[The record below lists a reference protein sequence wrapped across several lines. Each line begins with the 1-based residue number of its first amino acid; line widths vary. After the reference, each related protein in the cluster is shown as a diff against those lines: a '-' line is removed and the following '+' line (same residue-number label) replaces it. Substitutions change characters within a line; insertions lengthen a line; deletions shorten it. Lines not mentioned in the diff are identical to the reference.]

1 MKTSDPVSV
10 SVSRNLV
17 SVQHRT
23 PDSLNIVRIRSDR
36 GERET
41 PDLTRVQRVSG
52 AVVPS
57 ATSDEFEYRLP
68 ADSSIALDA
77 DSAEDARIAVTAIG
91 HVLDELHRSGQDMV
105 TSGVPTGPPWIRR
118 LEAHLREL
126 RCAATEVDEILRR
139 EIPAEYFDL
148 PLMPQASSRPGLL
161 HGAPSLASVYL
172 TADRGVVL
180 TGEDLSIGPPET
192 DWGFLIG
199 ELGEIALFESF
210 PIAHH
215 CRALS
220 TIIDTHTA
228 GLDRR
233 SIMAF
238 AQHRSVLHVLDYAD
252 TFVATADDLTDE
264 LFTLLRSIQWDGILP

>member
-148 PLMPQASSRPGLL
+148 PPDA
-161 HGAPSLASVYL
+161 ASVVQARPAARGGTL
-172 TADRGVVL
+172 LGVGVSDRGP
-180 TGEDLSIGPPET
+180 GGS
-192 DWGFLIG
+192 
-199 ELGEIALFESF
+199 
-210 PIAHH
+210 
-215 CRALS
+215 R
-220 TIIDTHTA
+220 
-228 GLDRR
+228 LDRR
-233 SIMAF
+233 
-238 AQHRSVLHVLDYAD
+238 RSLDRPA
-252 TFVATADDLTDE
+252 
-264 LFTLLRSIQWDGILP
+264 RDGLGGF